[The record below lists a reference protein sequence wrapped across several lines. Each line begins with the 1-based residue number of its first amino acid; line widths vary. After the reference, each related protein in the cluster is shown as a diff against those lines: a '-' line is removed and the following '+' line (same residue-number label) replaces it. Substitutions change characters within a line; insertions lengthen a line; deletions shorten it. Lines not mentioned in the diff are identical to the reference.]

1 MNREEEKD
9 GGRQLPVFVYGT
21 LRPGEK
27 NYPRYLQ
34 GRSLREVPA
43 TVAGE
48 LFYIAAGGYP
58 YLLPG
63 RERVQGELI
72 DLDPVVYPEVMQRLD
87 ALEEY
92 DPADEPGSVYLRRT
106 ADVRTADGTERKAWV
121 YYWNRPEARGKKVE
135 SGDFRKSEGS
145 QESEKRGQ
153 RTEGRIAD
161 Q

>member
-1 MNREEEKD
+1 MT
-9 GGRQLPVFVYGT
+9 GSQLPVFVYGT
-21 LRPGEK
+21 LRRGEK

-48 LFYIAAGGYP
+48 LFFVADGGYP

-63 RERVQGELI
+63 GGRVQGELI
-72 DLDPVVYPEVMQRLD
+72 DLDPATYREVLQRLD

-92 DPADEPGSVYLRRT
+92 DPADEPGSIYLRRT
-106 ADVRTADGTERKAWV
+106 AMVRTADGTEREAWV
-121 YYWNRPEARGKKVE
+121 YYWNRPETRGKKIE
-135 SGDFRKSEGS
+135 SGDFRKSKES
-145 QESEKRGQ
+145 QGVRKERQSR
-153 RTEGRIAD
+153 RI